1 MSNRPVRTHD
11 DTVKIVFAF
20 AALPTLCWLM
30 TRQINLADQGIYLLA
45 LCGCI
50 AFIVY
55 KFRTT
60 SAPLPLQPN
69 TPEARMMRVRQR
81 GFFEML
87 MGRRNK

>member
-20 AALPTLCWLM
+20 AALPTFCWAM
-30 TRQINLADQGIYLLA
+30 TRPMPPADRAVYLLA
-45 LCGCI
+45 LCGCV

-81 GFFEML
+81 GFFEAL